1 MNKTIIINI
10 NSIVFHIEEDAY
22 EILRSYMIEIKKHFG
37 RTIDSEEIL
46 QDIENRIAEMFS
58 ERIQAGKKEVI
69 SSADVEEVIAQ
80 MGRVNDFEEVDDF
93 SADEHASD
101 GQQREDKQSFWHKKM
116 MRNPDDK
123 IIGGV
128 CSGLGYYLGIQAKW
142 IRILFVLF
150 FLFGGSGVLFYIVL
164 WVLMPLASSRADRM
178 AMRGEE
184 PNLQNFKKSF
194 EDEIEQYKHGFS
206 SARGFVSKG
215 VQAVGDGVANIFRFI
230 GKFFALIMLIF
241 SGIAILGL
249 IFLLAA
255 FSLGVL
261 GYQDNI
267 VFPPLVY
274 LSKEQGLLALLAGIL
289 AIVIPFIALFQ
300 LFLRILF
307 KTAPMNTY
315 LSLSLWAAWIV
326 SIIMVIVYSLIGV
339 QDFKETS
346 TIKVEKSIKTKDVY
360 HFAEKDL
367 RVIEASTLENGQKD
381 YHVNPNTDNLSSLIR
396 EEVRIRFEQLDSLES
411 PFIQY
416 NYTAQGKT
424 YQQAA
429 ERAAKIDYEVREEKN
444 KMIFD
449 SHFKLGPSDLYRGQ
463 KVAVVVFLPVGA
475 RVVIS
480 ESLQDKLRGISYW
493 SCLHQHDGH
502 ENIKETAWVMQ
513 KSGLTCIGQPEKKEN
528 AKNE

>member
-37 RTIDSEEIL
+37 RTADSEEIL

-58 ERIQAGKKEVI
+58 ERIQVGKKEVI
-69 SSADVEEVIAQ
+69 SSTDVKEVIAQ
-80 MGRVNDFEEVDDF
+80 MGRVSDFEDVEGF
-93 SADEHASD
+93 SEEDQMADRQHRGEKHYFF
-101 GQQREDKQSFWHKKM
+101 GHKKL
-116 MRNPDDK
+116 MRNPDDT

-128 CSGLGYYLGIQAKW
+128 CSGLGYYLGIQVKW

-150 FLFGGSGVLFYIVL
+150 FLFGGSGILLYAVL
-164 WVLMPLASSRADRM
+164 WVLMPVASSRVDRM

-194 EDEIEQYKHGFS
+194 EDEIEHYKQGLS
-206 SARGFVSKG
+206 SAKGFVSKG
-215 VQAVGDGVANIFRFI
+215 AQAVGDGISSIFRFI

-249 IFLLAA
+249 IFLLVA

-261 GYQDNI
+261 GYQDSI

-274 LSKEQGLLALLAGIL
+274 LSKNQALVALLAGIL
-289 AIVIPFIALFQ
+289 ALIIPFIALFQ

-307 KTAPMNTY
+307 KTASMNTY
-315 LSLSLWAAWIV
+315 LSLSLWATWIV
-326 SIIMVIVYSLIGV
+326 SVILVIVYSMIGI

-346 TIKVEKSIKTKDVY
+346 TIKVEKSIGKKEIY

-367 RVIEASTLENGQKD
+367 RIIEASTLENGQKD
-381 YHVNPNTDNLSSLIR
+381 YHVNPNTENLSSLIR
-396 EEVRIRFEQLDSLES
+396 DEVRIRFEQLDSLES

-429 ERAAKIDYEVREEKN
+429 ERAAKIDYEVHEEKN

-449 SHFKLGPSDLYRGQ
+449 SHFKLGASDLYRGQ
-463 KVAVVVFLPVGA
+463 KVSVVVFLPIGS
-475 RVVIS
+475 RVIIS
-480 ESLQDKLRGISYW
+480 ESLQNKLRGISYW
-493 SCLHQHDGH
+493 SCHHQNDGN
-502 ENIKETAWVMQ
+502 ENIKETNWVMQ
-513 KSGLTCIGQPEKKEN
+513 KSGLICN
-528 AKNE
+528 